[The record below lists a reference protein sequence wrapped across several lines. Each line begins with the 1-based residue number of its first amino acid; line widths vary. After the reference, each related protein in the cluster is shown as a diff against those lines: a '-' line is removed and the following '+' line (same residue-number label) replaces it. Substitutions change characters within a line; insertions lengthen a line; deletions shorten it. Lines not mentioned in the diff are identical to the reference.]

1 MRLAPLLCCLTL
13 IVGGNARAAEPP
25 PDVRTVVQ
33 DGALVRCKPGDGP
46 QVYATNRLRKGVTV
60 HVLRDLPD
68 GWLEIVPPQG
78 SFSWINRRFVE
89 QVNPSQPTLWAIT
102 HPDGRVPVLVG
113 SELIKD
119 HRPTVEGTRLQ
130 RGTQVKQFGTALSD
144 SEGTWLSIFPP
155 PSEVRYLRA
164 EAVSKT
170 VSASLPGTPTDKA
183 VASMPGAVPAG
194 QTTPAA
200 APATPA
206 TPSVDTLWPRA
217 QQAERDGN
225 LALAVQLYE
234 ELARAVYATNHP
246 LAVDALNR
254 AQYLRNASRPTTGT
268 PNRPSEARYSTT
280 AAEGRTSPL
289 TTDPGAMPTA
299 RLNPPQGPTAVAS
312 RPPSPPP
319 PAADSV
325 PLPSSGP
332 GRLRRAGRNVDYK
345 PTYVLENSQGV
356 PRFYVVPQ
364 MGVDLEAYVNRNVE
378 VFGQAVYRGELRAN
392 LMTAARVKE
401 LP

>member
-1 MRLAPLLCCLTL
+1 MRLAPLLCGLTL
-13 IVGGNARAAEPP
+13 IAGGNARAADPP

-33 DGALVRCKPGDGP
+33 DEALVRCKPGDGP
-46 QVYATNRLRKGVTV
+46 QVYATNRLRKGATV
-60 HVLRDLPD
+60 QVLRALPD
-68 GWLEIVPPQG
+68 GWLEIAPPPG

-170 VSASLPGTPTDKA
+170 ASASLPGIAADKA
-183 VASMPGAVPAG
+183 VAAMPGVVAAG
-194 QTTPAA
+194 QTAPAPPPAA
-200 APATPA
+200 PPA
-206 TPSVDTLWPRA
+206 PSVDTLWPRA
-217 QQAERDGN
+217 QQAEREGN

-234 ELARAVYATNHP
+234 ELARAVYATNQP

-254 AQYLRNASRPTTGT
+254 AQYLRNASRPTAGT

-289 TTDPGAMPTA
+289 PTDPGVMPTA
-299 RLNPPQGPTAVAS
+299 RLNPPQGPTAVAV

-364 MGVDLEAYVNRNVE
+364 TGVDLEAYVNRNVE